1 MQKQLVLAACASFV
15 MLTLSACSPMQAVPE
30 KDAAPGLDGS
40 LVVEGPPAANSL
52 GQRADEIAYWAGR
65 RMRNTP
71 RGKRA
76 AADADMN
83 KFKALVG
90 RFSETTGVAITP
102 ENTPD
107 TYRLLEMTWPSIVK
121 TMKPAK
127 EKFGRSRPF
136 VTHTDD
142 RTCRPDTYKKLSPG
156 SYPSGHTMRSWTVAL
171 MLASV
176 MPDMSE
182 KILKEGYDIGESRWI
197 CGPHWKSDVEA
208 GRTLG
213 ASVYARL
220 MGDPAIV
227 TQMARAK
234 SELAAKRK

>member
-1 MQKQLVLAACASFV
+1 MQKKLVLAACVSFV
-15 MLTLSACSPMQAVPE
+15 VLTLSACSSMQAVPE

-107 TYRLLEMTWPSIVK
+107 SGSNAAHSA
-121 TMKPAK
+121 PAMAARRA
-127 EKFGRSRPF
+127 ENEAARSMN
-136 VTHTDD
+136 
-142 RTCRPDTYKKLSPG
+142 CRAASANSPG
-156 SYPSGHTMRSWTVAL
+156 VT
-171 MLASV
+171 
-176 MPDMSE
+176 
-182 KILKEGYDIGESRWI
+182 
-197 CGPHWKSDVEA
+197 EA
-208 GRTLG
+208 KG
-213 ASVYARL
+213 ARL
-220 MGDPAIV
+220 
-227 TQMARAK
+227 
-234 SELAAKRK
+234 